1 MTYNKRYEFPELVR
15 KNIEQSDFPIAI
27 YQMIDGK
34 LKTIL
39 VTEGL
44 IKMQGMDRDS
54 LIAYLDT
61 DMYDRILSE
70 DVLRIKD
77 DARRFLS
84 EGKTYNTVYRQKIEG
99 YEGYRVIH
107 ASGYHRIVDEETRYS
122 VVRYD
127 DATDAQYFDTLT
139 DLPNM
144 NYLIGQGRHFIEK
157 ITAEDMQPVIIY
169 FDVKGMRNYNS
180 KYGFNQGNKF
190 LKKVVASSK
199 GAVTS
204 IKAGIYTYQ
213 DDRID
218 IGTSSDYAKLACKA
232 VKNDINKTYKYFTSK
247 LKIYSDMQKYV
258 INNIDTA
265 IKEEYIK
272 VFYQPVI
279 KTSNGKLCGF
289 EALARWIN
297 PKYGMLSPDNF
308 VGALEDSHQIY
319 KLDSYMIKQICR
331 KLKDRLDKN
340 KKVVPVSFNLSR
352 LDFLNCDI
360 FSIVNGIVSEY
371 EIPKGYINIEITE
384 SIVASDPVVYSEIRR
399 FRQAG
404 YAVWMDDFGSGYSSL
419 NSLKDYEFDEL
430 KIDMDFLSSFTEKS
444 KSIITCTVEMAKRIG
459 IETLAEGV
467 ETDEQYTFLKNIG
480 CEKVQGYLFG
490 KPLPD
495 DECLDNLVKKEIIE
509 ET

>member
-157 ITAEDMQPVIIY
+157 ITAEDMQPVI
-169 FDVKGMRNYNS
+169 
-180 KYGFNQGNKF
+180 
-190 LKKVVASSK
+190 
-199 GAVTS
+199 
-204 IKAGIYTYQ
+204 
-213 DDRID
+213 
-218 IGTSSDYAKLACKA
+218 
-232 VKNDINKTYKYFTSK
+232 
-247 LKIYSDMQKYV
+247 
-258 INNIDTA
+258 
-265 IKEEYIK
+265 
-272 VFYQPVI
+272 

-289 EALARWIN
+289 EALARWID

-319 KLDSYMIKQICR
+319 KLDSYMIKQICM
-331 KLKDRLDKN
+331 KLKDRLDNN

-495 DECLDNLVKKEIIE
+495 DECLDNLVKKGIIE

>member
-1 MTYNKRYEFPELVR
+1 M
-15 KNIEQSDFPIAI
+15 
-27 YQMIDGK
+27 
-34 LKTIL
+34 
-39 VTEGL
+39 
-44 IKMQGMDRDS
+44 
-54 LIAYLDT
+54 
-61 DMYDRILSE
+61 
-70 DVLRIKD
+70 
-77 DARRFLS
+77 
-84 EGKTYNTVYRQKIEG
+84 
-99 YEGYRVIH
+99 
-107 ASGYHRIVDEETRYS
+107 
-122 VVRYD
+122 
-127 DATDAQYFDTLT
+127 
-139 DLPNM
+139 
-144 NYLIGQGRHFIEK
+144 
-157 ITAEDMQPVIIY
+157 
-169 FDVKGMRNYNS
+169 
-180 KYGFNQGNKF
+180 
-190 LKKVVASSK
+190 ASSK

-247 LKIYSDMQKYV
+247 LKKYSDMQKYV

-279 KTSNGKLCGF
+279 KTSKGKLCGF
-289 EALARWIN
+289 EALARWID

-319 KLDSYMIKQICR
+319 KLDSYMIKQICM
-331 KLKDRLDKN
+331 KLKERLDNN

-371 EIPKGYINIEITE
+371 EIPKDYINIEITE

-495 DECLDNLVKKEIIE
+495 DECLDNLVKKGIIE